1 MINPHVLP
9 GNVGPFIVR
18 RAVLTPR
25 SRRGTIVSF
34 DAATWKAAV
43 QLDGAL
49 AALNIKVAD
58 FVNPASL
65 TVGIAVA
72 VVLFNDSNPDDGLL
86 IGTYGNVGS
95 GWDYFVRAQLDA
107 GEYLTIPAQH
117 QLRIADAYPV
127 AGTLTIDGALI
138 VDTP

>member
-1 MINPHVLP
+1 VINPHVLP

-25 SRRGTIVSF
+25 SRRGTIISF

-58 FVNPASL
+58 FVNTAALS
-65 TVGIAVA
+65 VGAAVA

-107 GEYLTIPAQH
+107 SEYLTIPAEH
-117 QLRIADAYPV
+117 QMRVKDEYTV
-127 AGTLTIDGALI
+127 EGELTILGELI
-138 VDTP
+138 VD